1 MHATWKLRSPVVGI
15 VVVICTLGL
24 AASAARAAD
33 PIEPFNGKD
42 LTGWK
47 AKHADNSHWAAGT
60 ASLNPQNPGEL
71 KLAAG
76 SGELVNTKGG
86 GSDLYTEQKFGDGR
100 YEVEVMVPKGSNSG
114 IYLMGEYEIQVFD
127 SFGKKDIGM
136 GDMGAIYSA
145 AVPKLNASKA
155 PGEWQ
160 KFVID
165 FRAPKFDA
173 DGKKTAN
180 AKVVKATL
188 NGEVIHEDVEIKG
201 VTGGALTGKE
211 AATGPLLFQGDHGAV
226 AYRNIKITPQ

>member
-1 MHATWKLRSPVVGI
+1 MHATWSRCRFVVATA
-15 VVVICTLGL
+15 VVLL
-24 AASAARAAD
+24 AATALRAAE
-33 PIEPFNGKD
+33 PIQPFNGKD

-47 AKHADNSHWAAGT
+47 AKHPDKNHWAAGT
-60 ASLNPQNPGEL
+60 ASLNPQNAGEI

-76 SGELVNTKGG
+76 SGELVNTQGG
-86 GSDLYTEQKFGDGR
+86 GSDLYTDAKFGDGL

-136 GDMGAIYSA
+136 GDIGAIYSA
-145 AVPKLNASKA
+145 AVPKVNASKA

-160 KFVID
+160 KYVID

-211 AATGPLLFQGDHGAV
+211 SAAGPLLFQGDHGAV
-226 AYRNIKITPQ
+226 AYRNIKITPK

>member
-1 MHATWKLRSPVVGI
+1 MKATLSRRSFVASLCLV
-15 VVVICTLGL
+15 CF
-24 AASAARAAD
+24 AAGAAAAAD
-33 PIEPFNGKD
+33 SIEPFNGKD

-47 AKHADNSHWAAGT
+47 AKHPDKSHWAAGT
-60 ASLNPQNPGEL
+60 AALNPQNPGEL

-76 SGELVNTKGG
+76 TGELANTQGG
-86 GSDLYTEQKFGDGR
+86 GSDLYSEQSFGDGR

-127 SFGKKDIGM
+127 SFGKEPIGM

-145 AVPKLNASKA
+145 AVPKVNASKA
-155 PGEWQ
+155 AGEWQ

-188 NGEVIHEDVEIKG
+188 NGQVIHEDVEIKG

-211 AATGPLLFQGDHGAV
+211 AAKGPLLFQGDHGAV